1 MFVQSIMWSVLKHT
15 ISRSID
21 NSSEDGLY
29 NFILVSRIEGGIFSR
44 IRCGCSCFD
53 TFDDLKVL
61 FVCSMLKW
69 DERKR
74 VYMEAKF

>member
-1 MFVQSIMWSVLKHT
+1 MSVQSMMWSVLKCT

-21 NSSEDGLY
+21 NSSDDGLY

-44 IRCGCSCFD
+44 IWCGYSCFD
-53 TFDDLKVL
+53 TLDDLKIL

-69 DERKR
+69 DEVKR

>member
-1 MFVQSIMWSVLKHT
+1 MWSVLKHT

-29 NFILVSRIEGGIFSR
+29 NFILVSRIEGGIFLKL
-44 IRCGCSCFD
+44 RCGCSCFD
-53 TFDDLKVL
+53 ILDYLKIV

-69 DERKR
+69 DEVNNIRF
-74 VYMEAKF
+74 YMEAKF